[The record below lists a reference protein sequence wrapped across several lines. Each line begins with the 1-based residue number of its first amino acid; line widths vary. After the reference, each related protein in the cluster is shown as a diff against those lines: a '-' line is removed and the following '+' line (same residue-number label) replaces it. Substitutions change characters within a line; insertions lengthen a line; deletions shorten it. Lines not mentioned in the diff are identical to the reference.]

1 MDALLLAAGRGER
14 LRPLTDSLPKPLLE
28 AGGQS
33 LIEHRIRALVAA
45 GVTQIVVNHAHLG
58 ELIRERLADGEKLG
72 AQIRY
77 SDESDGALETGGGI
91 VHAMPLLQSDPF
103 LVVNADIWTDY
114 SFSGLLTRD
123 VDLAHL
129 ILVNNPDHHAAGDF
143 CLQDERVTN
152 CNAANGERLTFSGIG
167 VYRRALFSGNHPA
180 RFSLTPLLRSACD
193 ETRVSGEYYRGRWID
208 VGTLQRLNELRA
220 WLAAET

>member
-14 LRPLTDSLPKPLLE
+14 LRPITNSLPKPLLE
-28 AGGQS
+28 AGGHS
-33 LIEHRIRALVAA
+33 LIEHRIKALVAA
-45 GVTQIVVNHAHLG
+45 GITNIVVNHAHLG
-58 ELIRERLADGEKLG
+58 ELIRERLEDGKTLG

-77 SDESDGALETGGGI
+77 SDESGGALETGGGI
-91 VHAMPLLQSDPF
+91 LHAMPLLRSDPF

-114 SFSGLLTRD
+114 SFSQLLTHE

-129 ILVNNPDHHAAGDF
+129 ILVDNPDHHAAGDF
-143 CLQDERVTN
+143 CLQDNQVTN
-152 CNAANGERLTFSGIG
+152 CNAANAERLTFSGIG
-167 VYRRALFSGNHPA
+167 LYRRALFSGNHPT
-180 RFSLTPLLRSACD
+180 RFSLAPLLRSAC
-193 ETRVSGEYYRGRWID
+193 EEKRVSGEHYRGRWID